1 MRTDENSSGT
11 GRPVSLLL
19 LWGISIKL
27 QSDNR
32 RNRMNTMI
40 IYHKYTKSF
49 AAAVFSGLKKRMMSY
64 TNLPQIR
71 LVIYGSY
78 VWMA

>member
-1 MRTDENSSGT
+1 
-11 GRPVSLLL
+11 
-19 LWGISIKL
+19 
-27 QSDNR
+27 
-32 RNRMNTMI
+32 MNTMI